1 MSLGVGLI
9 AALESG
15 FRHPEVRISKQL
27 SGVHSSRSGGGD
39 VRVISHLKA
48 GLVRVYLCM
57 MISRG
62 TPNILY
68 VPRNPI
74 QGGDRLKTH
83 GIKDTGTR
91 VPLVPNCDR
100 PLGD

>member
-48 GLVRVYLCM
+48 GLVRVYLVHDDKPGNPEYSVC
-57 MISRG
+57 SPQPYPRG
-62 TPNILY
+62 
-68 VPRNPI
+68 
-74 QGGDRLKTH
+74 G
-83 GIKDTGTR
+83 
-91 VPLVPNCDR
+91 
-100 PLGD
+100 